1 MVRFILAASVAL
13 TGCGEEPPFPED
25 YTTSWKQVK
34 PCTEG
39 SVHGGDTIRVFANDL
54 AQPTYTDWA
63 QRIDPELGTL
73 PPGEMVAFQPGSVLL
88 DSRGSA
94 WPIDL
99 SRVGPAGPADD
110 GMRLLLARRWTAP
123 PSSGGAVPLF
133 RSRRARRS
141 RLAPSPLRRR
151 HLAPSCPPGSSC
163 CCHSCAN
170 R

>member
-1 MVRFILAASVAL
+1 MMRFVLAASVAL

-34 PCTEG
+34 PCTED

-88 DSRGSA
+88 KAQYSNSNCSTLKSWTMMTR
-94 WPIDL
+94 L
-99 SRVGPAGPADD
+99 EVGGDTANGNWRWEMVTPDEEGNPQQPTAGGD
-110 GMRLLLARRWTAP
+110 GCFACHQNYRRTDYAGMPPEAANQAP
-123 PSSGGAVPLF
+123 
-133 RSRRARRS
+133 
-141 RLAPSPLRRR
+141 
-151 HLAPSCPPGSSC
+151 
-163 CCHSCAN
+163 
-170 R
+170 